1 MDNSNLKSCFTNE
14 TLNSI
19 KDNSISFFTN
29 NIISVGVMILGIILG
44 SLIETQA
51 NVKGATINTM
61 IVTAVLIYTF
71 NFNFIAI
78 LSTFAFLLVIF
89 GDKMSNLI
97 ASILQS
103 FYDLLLTI
111 QKYIWELFT
120 LFRIDIN
127 FQEPLSNQTYDP
139 YDISES
145 LKYNNSESQN
155 PHSIIHTIN
164 KQGKLTR
171 FDNGISQTTTKFN
184 KDNGPAYVPS
194 YEDKIMLSQKQII
207 STNFEYYA
215 PDDCI
220 NYSRF

>member
-1 MDNSNLKSCFTNE
+1 MENSNLKSCFTNE

-51 NVKGATINTM
+51 NVKGATLNTLFLA
-61 IVTAVLIYTF
+61 AVLIYTF
-71 NFNFIAI
+71 NFNYIAI

-97 ASILQS
+97 ASIIQS

-111 QKYIWELFT
+111 RLYIWKLFNV
-120 LFRIDIN
+120 FKIDIN
-127 FQEPLSNQTYDP
+127 FQEPLSNLSYDP
-139 YDISES
+139 YDIST
-145 LKYNNSESQN
+145 KYNNSESQN
-155 PHSIIHTIN
+155 PHSLIHTLN
-164 KQGKLTR
+164 KQGQLRR

-184 KDNGPAYVPS
+184 KDNGAAYVPS
-194 YEDKIMLSQKQII
+194 YEDQVMLSQKTITN
-207 STNFEYYA
+207 TNFEYHT
-215 PDDCI
+215 PDDCL

>member
-1 MDNSNLKSCFTNE
+1 MENSNLKSCFTNE

-51 NVKGATINTM
+51 NVKGATLNTLFLA
-61 IVTAVLIYTF
+61 AVLIYTF
-71 NFNFIAI
+71 NFNYIAI

-97 ASILQS
+97 ASIIQS

-111 QKYIWELFT
+111 RLYIWKLFNV
-120 LFRIDIN
+120 FKIDIN
-127 FQEPLSNQTYDP
+127 FQEPLSNLSYDP
-139 YDISES
+139 YDIST
-145 LKYNNSESQN
+145 KYNNSESQN
-155 PHSIIHTIN
+155 PHSLIHTLN
-164 KQGKLTR
+164 KQGQLRR
-171 FDNGISQTTTKFN
+171 FDNGTSQTTTKFN
-184 KDNGPAYVPS
+184 KDNGAAYVPS
-194 YEDKIMLSQKQII
+194 YEDQVMLSQKTITN
-207 STNFEYYA
+207 TNFEYHT
-215 PDDCI
+215 PDDCL